1 MNRKSFNLDS
11 IFTYENVEWAYH
23 NVCKN
28 CRSISKKTKF
38 SYFSNS
44 NIFDIYNKLNN
55 YNYSFS
61 KYKIF
66 IIKDP
71 KYRVIMSDT
80 IYDKIVNYIIAY
92 KILLPALSSSL
103 IDQNVATRK
112 GYGANKAY
120 YYFEKYANTLKNN
133 GNLYV
138 LKIDIKKYFYNINH
152 LILMNLL
159 KSLDCF

>member
-1 MNRKSFNLDS
+1 MKRKSFDLDN

-55 YNYSFS
+55 FNYTFS

-133 GNLYV
+133 CNVYV

-152 LILMNLL
+152 L
-159 KSLDCF
+159 